1 MYSQD
6 TQRKSSKGSVQVKNS
21 NGRIQLVFSY
31 AGKRHYLSLGL
42 PENKETL
49 KAAEARAKLIEF
61 DIIYGHFDETLAK
74 YKPQSVL
81 STITPVFTPIAEL
94 SLDVL

>member
-21 NGRIQLVFSY
+21 HGRLQLIFSY
-31 AGKRHYLSLGL
+31 AGKRHCLSLGL

-49 KAAEARAKLIEF
+49 VSAIASLI
-61 DIIYGHFDETLAK
+61 
-74 YKPQSVL
+74 
-81 STITPVFTPIAEL
+81 
-94 SLDVL
+94 